1 MTKRNDFKSIADL
14 YNFGNRKL
22 ANIKAEQAQL
32 LTRWT
37 NESDAKLLTIKDTA
51 IWTIET
57 TIQTIDTILEDRYQ
71 VANYKK

>member
-1 MTKRNDFKSIADL
+1 MTKRHDFNTIADL

-32 LTRWT
+32 LTRWA